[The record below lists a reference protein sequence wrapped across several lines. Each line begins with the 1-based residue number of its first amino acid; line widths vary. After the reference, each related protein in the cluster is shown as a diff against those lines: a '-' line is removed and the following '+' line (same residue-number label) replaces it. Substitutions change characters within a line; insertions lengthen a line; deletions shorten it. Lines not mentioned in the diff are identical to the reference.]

1 MGGSVVGGGFVGR
14 GAGFFFLIV
23 GGLPG
28 GGGGGGGGGR
38 ALLVA
43 GTKQGSRVAAVGVV
57 VRIGRLDESGSE
69 ASFDVR
75 NTPVGGPDV
84 RGISDHGSPRGN
96 WGEEIDGA
104 THGGLVNGVKVITG
118 F

>member
-1 MGGSVVGGGFVGR
+1 
-14 GAGFFFLIV
+14 
-23 GGLPG
+23 
-28 GGGGGGGGGR
+28 GGGR